1 MKTVLISMFLLVNSH
16 SFSQSANE
24 KSDTSQCFNRGCSS
38 HAKDRLSIQFF
49 PDGLLFK
56 PNFSNPFEAKIG
68 PHFVI
73 NESNLQLDI
82 GAAKDLI
89 HYRHN
94 REQHFGFGAEFFT
107 WTMFQ
112 SQSNFKF
119 PVITVDYFFGI
130 YFSHLKK
137 FKSFDFMNRLRI
149 GHISAHLVDG
159 SYDLAKNVWNNNLE
173 PFVYSREFAELSSAI
188 VWNEQKF
195 YLNLNYLFH
204 VIPNVKSKFSIG
216 FGSELLLLSLKKFD
230 TNIFCGFDLK
240 LLKRYSEDYES
251 DKSIS
256 AGIHFGKWNSS
267 GLRISYQYYSG
278 GHFHGE
284 LSNMKINRSSIGAY
298 LIF

>member
-1 MKTVLISMFLLVNSH
+1 MVANSN
-16 SFSQSANE
+16 SFAQSVSY
-24 KSDTSQCFNRGCSS
+24 KSDNSPSFDQCCSS
-38 HAKDRLSIQFF
+38 KEKDRLSIHFF
-49 PDGLLFK
+49 PNWFLFE

-137 FKSFDFMNRLRI
+137 FEEFDWMNRLRLS
-149 GHISAHLVDG
+149 HISAHLVDG
-159 SYDLAKNVWNNNLE
+159 SYDVSKKAWNNNLE

-230 TNIFCGFDLK
+230 ANIFCGFDLK

-256 AGIHFGKWNSS
+256 AGIHFGEWNSS